1 VIVWW
6 HAALLCERRRPRD
19 GPDRQCHL

>member
-1 VIVWW
+1 VIAWW